1 VIDIILISV
10 GGNDIAVL
18 AEANTIGAI
27 GSVPGVAVV
36 LTVSIFIYRGVAV
49 GCFVGTGV
57 SVGTVYIAAII
68 SEVSCVA
75 LAPVVVIIPDVTS
88 VR

>member
-18 AEANTIGAI
+18 AEANTIAAI

-36 LTVSIFIYRGVAV
+36 LTVSIFIY
-49 GCFVGTGV
+49 
-57 SVGTVYIAAII
+57 
-68 SEVSCVA
+68 
-75 LAPVVVIIPDVTS
+75 
-88 VR
+88 